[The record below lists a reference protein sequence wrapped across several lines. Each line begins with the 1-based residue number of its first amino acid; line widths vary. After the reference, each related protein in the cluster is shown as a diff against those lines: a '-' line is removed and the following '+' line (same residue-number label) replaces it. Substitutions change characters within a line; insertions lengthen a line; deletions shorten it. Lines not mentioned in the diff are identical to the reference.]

1 MISLIIKNN
10 IKKDFK
16 SIVSIFLIMLISFTF
31 IFLSIS
37 MSNNTR
43 QAIEKRL
50 EENNF
55 GDLLVLTSGKLLVEP
70 TLNYLM
76 TNENVESVAN
86 FEIIYSSYEFGNIK
100 SDVDAI
106 IFKSTDRRFEDLSSA
121 EIALPVS
128 MKGILGID
136 VNDEITINIRR
147 DIVKKYR
154 VKYFFED
161 EVFGSSMIGI
171 KRFYLSDSSFDEI
184 KKDITNND
192 IENLAKP
199 GNAFFIKGENDADYK
214 SLSSIWYDNPNISNS
229 IEYIYSINTIISYMS
244 LLINIFIAFLSVF
257 SILLTIVSIVIIYY
271 SLKNSITYD
280 KKSISNLKILGYK
293 SNEILKIYL
302 IEWNIPI
309 VIALVT
315 AFVLAK
321 PIMKVFYNMTYIAN
335 GMMYESDIFVAKSLL
350 IILAI
355 IIFINIVIVINLKN
369 IYNIKPVET
378 KLNADFTNK
387 KYAKIKTNSIL
398 DISIREVVSRKKHYI
413 MLILI
418 CILLSIFNNQIYRIH
433 TWLDNGKGLMNSFNP
448 TDMDYGVQSI
458 KDVGIEEVIKD
469 VDNLNEIEYTY
480 MLGMTN
486 LNVDGYNLRANV
498 SSDTE
503 RFHILNGRTIK
514 NSDEILIT
522 DIVSNNLSKKIGDIL
537 AVRGIKGEEN
547 YKVVGIYECANEMG
561 DNVGISKEGF
571 ERISDTQ
578 KNFYCYHFFLKNK
591 NTDNLTKFL
600 SDKYGARIYTHTN
613 TWSGLESIVNAMN
626 ILLKILV
633 FLTIV
638 IALVITIIQV
648 NDTLKNENESLNI
661 YKILGFNK
669 KDISL
674 SFAIRFIMV
683 STVGVLI
690 GIVIVKLF
698 SDGFINYLFR
708 NYGICAYKSHFTVYN
723 ALLSMFIVALFGTL
737 AYCFSN
743 KTFKITRQ

>member
-43 QAIEKRL
+43 QSIEKRL

-55 GDLLVLTSGKLLVEP
+55 GDLLVLTSGRLLVEP

-106 IFKSTDRRFEDLSSA
+106 IFKSTDRKFEDLSPA

-128 MKGILGID
+128 IKGILGID

-147 DIVKKYR
+147 DIVKKYK

-171 KRFYLSDSSFDEI
+171 KRFYLSDSSYDEI

-192 IENLAKP
+192 IENLAKS

-214 SLSSIWYDNPNISNS
+214 SLSNIWYDNPNISNS
-229 IEYIYSINTIISYMS
+229 IEHIYSRNTIISYMS

-271 SLKNSITYD
+271 SFKNSITYD

-302 IEWNIPI
+302 MEWNIPI

-315 AFVLAK
+315 AYVLAK

-378 KLNADFTNK
+378 RLNADFTNK

-398 DISIREVVSRKKHYI
+398 DISIREVVSRKKNYI

-418 CILLSIFNNQIYRIH
+418 CILLSIFNNQIYRIY

-458 KDVGIEEVIKD
+458 KDVDIEEVIKD
-469 VDNLNEIEYTY
+469 VDNLNGIEYTY

-486 LNVDGYNLRANV
+486 LNVEGYNLRANV

-522 DIVSNNLSKKIGDIL
+522 DIVSNNLSKKIGDTI
-537 AVRGIKGEEN
+537 AIRGTKGEEN

-626 ILLKILV
+626 VLLKILV

-648 NDTLKNENESLNI
+648 YDTLKNEKESLSI

-683 STVGVLI
+683 STIGVLI
-690 GIVIVKLF
+690 GIVIVKIF

-723 ALLSMFIVALFGTL
+723 AILSMFIVALFGTL
-737 AYCFSN
+737 SYCFSS
-743 KTFKITRQ
+743 KTLKITRQ